1 MTGEL
6 GQLALCFALAL
17 SLVMAGA
24 GLYGARTDA
33 SLARAMASSA
43 ALGML
48 VFVMLAFGA
57 LTYGFIVSDFS
68 ILDVASNSSTLKPL
82 IYRISGV
89 WGNHE
94 GSMLLWVLVLSL
106 YAGLVAFLQRGG
118 PRLTSAALGVQGLL
132 AAAFLLFILFTSNP
146 FLRLDPAPFEGAGL
160 NPLLQ
165 DPGLAMHPPM
175 LYAGYVGLSAAFS
188 YAAAALIV
196 GEEAIRQQWVRAA
209 RPFMLIAWIALTCGI
224 ALGSWWA
231 YYELGWGG
239 FWFWDPVE
247 NASLMPWLVGTA
259 LLHSALA
266 TERSG
271 AFRTWT
277 LLLAIAGFSLSLIG
291 TFLVR
296 SGVLSSVHAFAS
308 DPTRGFFIMVLI
320 VLAIGGA
327 LALFAWR
334 APSLQ
339 GGAAFEPVSRETT
352 LLLNNVFLMA
362 ACACVFVGTLYPLVL
377 DALNG
382 TKISVGP
389 PYFAI
394 TFAPIFFALL
404 LLVPLGPRLNW
415 RRGELREALRSLY
428 PAMGIAAVAGLAV
441 LAIATPRSLTAVG
454 AFAMAGWLIGASVID
469 IRKRKGARAAAF
481 ASALAHAGLGISL
494 MGVTGTTLWRSEA
507 LEVMSPGQTMQVGP
521 YTLRFDGVTN
531 VQGPN
536 YNAQRAH
543 IALMDGGKESAVLEP
558 ERRLYLEQ
566 GQEVSDTA
574 IRTTGLRDLY
584 LALGDD
590 RGQGRFTVRAYVSP
604 LAPFIW
610 LGGLVMAL
618 GGILSLWGR
627 LRVKAPEPEKAASAQ
642 PIAAE

>member
-1 MTGEL
+1 MIGEL
-6 GQLALCFALAL
+6 GQLVLCFALAL
-17 SLVMAGA
+17 SLVMAMA
-24 GLYGARTDA
+24 GLAGARADA
-33 SLARAMASSA
+33 ALARRIASGAAMG
-43 ALGML
+43 LL
-48 VFVMLAFGA
+48 VFVALAFGV
-57 LTYGFIVSDFS
+57 LTYAFIVSDFS
-68 ILDVASNSSTLKPL
+68 IADVAHNSSTLKPL
-82 IYRISGV
+82 VYKISGV

-94 GSMLLWVLVLSL
+94 GSMLLWVLVLAV
-106 YAGLVAFLQRGG
+106 YAGLVAGLKRGG
-118 PRLTSAALGVQGLL
+118 DRLTSGALGIQGLL

-146 FLRLDPAPFEGAGL
+146 FLRIDPAPFEGAGL

-188 YAAAALIV
+188 YAAAALMV
-196 GEEAIRQQWVRAA
+196 GDPLITQNWARAA

-247 NASLMPWLVGTA
+247 NASLMPWLIATA

-266 TERSG
+266 TERTG

-308 DPTRGFFIMVLI
+308 DPTRGFFILVLI
-320 VLAIGGA
+320 ALAIGGA

-334 APSLQ
+334 APSLES
-339 GGAAFEPVSRETT
+339 GASFDPVSRETA
-352 LLLNNVFLMA
+352 LLLNNVFLVA

-389 PYFAI
+389 PYFAL

-404 LLVPLGPRLNW
+404 LLVPFGPRLGWKRGDLKAAW
-415 RRGELREALRSLY
+415 RTLY
-428 PAMGIAAVAGLAV
+428 PALGLAAVAALAV
-441 LAIATPRSLTAVG
+441 LAIVSPRSVAACG
-454 AFAMAGWLIGASVID
+454 AFAMAGWLIGASLID
-469 IRKRKGARAAAF
+469 MRGRKGARASAF
-481 ASALAHAGLGISL
+481 AAAIAHAGLGVTL
-494 MGVTGTTLWRSEA
+494 MGVAGTTLWRSEA
-507 LEVMSPGQTMQVGP
+507 LAVVGPGQTMTVGP
-521 YTLRFDGVTN
+521 YTLRFDGVTQ

-536 YNAQRAH
+536 YTADRAH
-543 IALMDGGKESAVLEP
+543 VALMDGGKVTAVLLP
-558 ERRLYLEQ
+558 EHRFYPAE
-566 GQEVSDTA
+566 GQDMNDTA

-590 RGQGRFTVRAYVSP
+590 RGGGRFTLRAYVSP
-604 LAPFIW
+604 LAPLIW

-618 GGILSLWGR
+618 GGMLSLWGR
-627 LRVKAPEPEKAASAQ
+627 LRLRGGEPAADPAT
-642 PIAAE
+642 AG

>member
-6 GQLALCFALAL
+6 GQLALCFALAQA
-17 SLVMAGA
+17 LVMGVA
-24 GLYGARTDA
+24 GLMGTRAGDLAARRIA
-33 SLARAMASSA
+33 SGSAMG
-43 ALGML
+43 LL
-48 VFVMLAFGA
+48 VFVALAFGT
-57 LTYGFIVSDFS
+57 LTYAFVTSDFS
-68 ILDVASNSSTLKPL
+68 IVDVANNSHTLKPL
-82 IYRISGV
+82 IYKISGV

-94 GSMLLWVLVLSL
+94 GSMLLWVLVLAI
-106 YAGLVAFLQRGG
+106 YAALVAGLQRGG
-118 PRLTSAALGVQGLL
+118 ERLTSGALGIQGLL
-132 AAAFLLFILFTSNP
+132 AAAFILFIIFTSNP

-175 LYAGYVGLSAAFS
+175 LYAGYVGLSASFS
-188 YAAAALIV
+188 YAAAALLV
-196 GEEAIRQQWVRAA
+196 GEEGWARAA
-209 RPFMLIAWIALTCGI
+209 RPFMLVAWIALTCGI

-247 NASLMPWLVGTA
+247 NASLMPWLIATA

-266 TERSG
+266 TEKSG

-277 LLLAIAGFSLSLIG
+277 LLLAIAGFSMSLIG

-320 VLAIGGA
+320 ALAIGGA

-334 APSLQ
+334 APTLQ
-339 GGAAFEPVSRETT
+339 GGAAFAPQSRETM
-352 LLLNNVFLMA
+352 LLLNNVFLVA

-377 DALNG
+377 DAING

-389 PYFAI
+389 PYFAL

-404 LLVPLGPRLNW
+404 LLVPLGPQLNW
-415 RRGELREALRSLY
+415 KRGDLKAAWRSLY
-428 PAMGIAAVAGLAV
+428 PALGLAGIAALTV
-441 LAIATPRSLTAVG
+441 LALASPRSIAAIG
-454 AFAMAGWLIGASVID
+454 AFAVAGWLIGASIID
-469 IRKRKGARAAAF
+469 IRKRKGARASAF
-481 ASALAHAGLGISL
+481 AAALAHAGLGISL
-494 MGVTGTTLWRSEA
+494 MGVAGTTLWRSEA
-507 LEVMSPGQTMQVGP
+507 ITVLAPGQTMTVGP
-521 YTLRFDGVTN
+521 YTLRFDGVTRER
-531 VQGPN
+531 GPN
-536 YNAQRAH
+536 YIADRGH
-543 IALMDGGKESAVLEP
+543 IVIMDEGKAGATLLP
-558 ERRLYLEQ
+558 EHRFYPAE
-566 GQEVSDTA
+566 GQDMNDTA
-574 IRTTGLRDLY
+574 IHTTGYRDLY

-590 RGQGRFTVRAYVSP
+590 RGGGRFALRAYVSP

-610 LGGLVMAL
+610 LGGLVMAF

-627 LRVKAPEPEKAASAQ
+627 LRVKEIEPKPAAPAMAQ
-642 PIAAE
+642 AAE

>member
-24 GLYGARTDA
+24 GLIGARADA
-33 SLARAMASSA
+33 QQARNIAGGAAMG
-43 ALGML
+43 LF
-48 VFVMLAFGA
+48 VFVALAFGT
-57 LTYGFIVSDFS
+57 LTYAFIHSDFS
-68 ILDVASNSSTLKPL
+68 IADVANNSHTLKPL
-82 IYRISGV
+82 VYKISGV

-94 GSMLLWVLVLSL
+94 GSMLLWVLVLAI
-106 YAGLVAFLQRGG
+106 YAALVAGLQRGG
-118 PRLTSAALGVQGLL
+118 ERLTSGALGVQGLL
-132 AAAFLLFILFTSNP
+132 AAAFILFILFTSNP

-165 DPGLAMHPPM
+165 DPGLAVHPPM

-196 GEEAIRQQWVRAA
+196 GEEAIRQQWARAA

-247 NASLMPWLVGTA
+247 NASLMPWLIATA

-266 TERSG
+266 TEKSG

-320 VLAIGGA
+320 ALAIGGA

-339 GGAAFEPVSRETT
+339 GGAAFEPVSRETA
-352 LLLNNVFLMA
+352 LLLNNVFLVA

-377 DALNG
+377 DAVSG

-389 PYFAI
+389 PYYAL

-404 LLVPLGPRLNW
+404 VLVPLGPRLGW
-415 RRGELREALRSLY
+415 KRAELKPALQSLY
-428 PAMGIAAVAGLAV
+428 PALGLAAVAAVAV
-441 LAIATPRSLTAVG
+441 LAIVSPRGLAATG
-454 AFAMAGWLIGASVID
+454 AFAMAGWLIGASIID
-469 IRKRKGARAAAF
+469 VRKRKGARASAF
-481 ASALAHAGLGISL
+481 AAALAHAGLGVTL
-494 MGVTGTTLWRSEA
+494 MGVAGTTAWRSEA
-507 LEVMSPGQTMQVGP
+507 LDVLTPGQTMTVGP
-521 YTLRFDGVTN
+521 YTLRFDGVTREK
-531 VQGPN
+531 GPN
-536 YNAQRAH
+536 YIADRAH
-543 IALMDGGKESAVLEP
+543 VALMDGAAVKTTLLP
-558 ERRLYLEQ
+558 EHRFYPAE
-566 GQEVSDTA
+566 GQDMNDTA
-574 IRTTGLRDLY
+574 IRTTGFRDLY
-584 LALGDD
+584 VALGDD
-590 RGQGRFTVRAYVSP
+590 RGSGRFTIRAYVSP

-610 LGGLVMAL
+610 LGALVMAL
-618 GGILSLWGR
+618 GGMLSLWGR
-627 LRVKAPEPEKAASAQ
+627 LRVRSGEPV
-642 PIAAE
+642 AEAMPAE

>member
-17 SLVMAGA
+17 ALVMAVSGLMGA
-24 GLYGARTDA
+24 LRPSGLVARRTA
-33 SLARAMASSA
+33 TSSA
-43 ALGML
+43 MGLL
-48 VFVMLAFGA
+48 VFVGLAFGT
-57 LTYGFIVSDFS
+57 LTYAFVGSDFS
-68 ILDVASNSSTLKPL
+68 IMAVANNSHTLKPL
-82 IYRISGV
+82 VYKISGV

-94 GSMLLWVLVLSL
+94 GSMLLWVLVLAL
-106 YAGLVAFLQRGG
+106 YAALVAGLQRGG
-118 PRLTSAALGVQGLL
+118 ERLTSGALGVQGLL

-146 FLRLDPAPFEGAGL
+146 FFRLDPAPFEGAGL

-188 YAAAALIV
+188 YAAAALLV
-196 GEEAIRQQWVRAA
+196 GENGWARAA

-239 FWFWDPVE
+239 FWGWDPVE
-247 NASLMPWLVGTA
+247 NASLMPWLIATA

-266 TERSG
+266 TEKSG

-320 VLAIGGA
+320 ALAIGGA

-334 APSLQ
+334 APTLQ
-339 GGAAFEPVSRETT
+339 GGAAFDTVSRETA
-352 LLLNNVFLMA
+352 LLLNNVFLLA

-377 DALNG
+377 DAVNG

-389 PYFAI
+389 PYYAL

-404 LLVPLGPRLNW
+404 LLVPFGPRLGW
-415 RRGELREALRSLY
+415 KRGDLKAAWRSLY
-428 PAMGIAAVAGLAV
+428 PALGLAAVAALAV
-441 LAIATPRSLTAVG
+441 LAIVAPRTLAATG
-454 AFAMAGWLIGASVID
+454 AFAMAGWLIGASFLE
-469 IRKRKGARAAAF
+469 IRKRKGARASAF
-481 ASALAHAGLGISL
+481 AAVLAHAGLGVTL
-494 MGVTGTTLWRSEA
+494 MGVAGTTAWRSEA
-507 LEVMSPGQTMQVGP
+507 LTVLASGQMMTVGP
-521 YTLRFDGVTN
+521 YTLRFDGVTRE
-531 VQGPN
+531 QGPN
-536 YNAQRAH
+536 YIADRAH
-543 IALMDGGKESAVLEP
+543 VALMDGGKVRTMLLP
-558 ERRLYLEQ
+558 EHRFYPAE
-566 GQEVSDTA
+566 GQDMNDTA
-574 IRTTGLRDLY
+574 IHTTGLRDLY

-590 RGQGRFTVRAYVSP
+590 RGGGRFTLRAYVSP
-604 LAPFIW
+604 LAPLIW

-618 GGILSLWGR
+618 GGMLSLWGR
-627 LRVKAPEPEKAASAQ
+627 LRAPAPEQEPAAPAVAL
-642 PIAAE
+642 AAE